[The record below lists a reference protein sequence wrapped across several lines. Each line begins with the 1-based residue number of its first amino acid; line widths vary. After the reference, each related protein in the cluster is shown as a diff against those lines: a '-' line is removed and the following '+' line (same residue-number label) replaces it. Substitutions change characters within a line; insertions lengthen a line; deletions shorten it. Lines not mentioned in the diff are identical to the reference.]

1 MEYDKIREQ
10 LKARLETVN
19 DPAEFVTVFDRI
31 PDSITPPV
39 AMIVPASSTVTYHE
53 SMGGIANGLIVCRF
67 EIQIIE
73 QRFSSDFSQERLDE

>member
-19 DPAEFVTVFDRI
+19 YPAEFVTVFDRI

-39 AMIVPASSTVTYHE
+39 AMIVPASSTEPYHE
-53 SMGGIANGLIVCRF
+53 SM
-67 EIQIIE
+67 
-73 QRFSSDFSQERLDE
+73 